1 MIFLIQP
8 KEDAMTKENLESN
21 PARGHRFVADYVRR
35 KIRLGEY
42 RPGEALP
49 GVNTL
54 AGELGLHRNT
64 VSIGMKLLRKEKLIS
79 NRFNGETVV
88 RPELPESLK
97 SLALLLPDTDSE
109 HWQRTSKEIG
119 VWLQCAGWKL
129 DIQQHHGNAWSF
141 RKMIRKLAAG
151 HYSGAL
157 ISATPELVNGYMP
170 LAALVKDGF
179 PVTFIG
185 RGLDG
190 ADCWRVDAGDFAGGY
205 HGTKHLIE
213 CRFKRIGLISCP
225 VYNGGEFL
233 RGCREALREFNI
245 EPMATGSAQDEKEAL
260 KLLKSWLE
268 DENIRLDSVFFHR
281 VEQAQKAFEYLQS
294 KRIQIGSD
302 IGFITFD
309 DTLFRRL
316 TIPSPSAVRRYPER
330 LGKRI
335 ADTFLEQLSAPF
347 EQRNFAKTVEAKVG
361 LEIGRATGDRSARKV
376 FRAID
381 PYGGRR
387 EYDYPYS
394 RFFY

>member
-1 MIFLIQP
+1 MIHENQQSQSVQP
-8 KEDAMTKENLESN
+8 FRIA
-21 PARGHRFVADYVRR
+21 ADYVRR

-42 RPGEALP
+42 QPGETLP
-49 GVNTL
+49 SAKQL
-54 AGELGLHRNT
+54 AEKLGLHRNT
-64 VSIGMKLLRKEKLIS
+64 VDAGMKLLRKEKLVS
-79 NRFNGETVV
+79 SRFGGGTVV
-88 RPELPESLK
+88 RSELPESLK
-97 SLALLLPDTDSE
+97 SAVLLLPDTDSE
-109 HWQRTSKEIG
+109 HWRRVSKEIG

-129 DIQQHHGNAWSF
+129 DIRQHHGNAWSF

-157 ISATPELVNGYMP
+157 ISATPELLNGYMP
-170 LAALVKDGF
+170 LAALVRDGF

-190 ADCWRVDAGDFAGGY
+190 ADCWRVDDGDFAGGY

-213 CRFKRIGLISCP
+213 CRFKRIGLIGCP

-245 EPMATGSAQDEKEAL
+245 EPMTTGSAQDEKDAL
-260 KLLKSWLE
+260 KLLKSWLD

-335 ADTFLEQLSAPF
+335 ADTFLAQLSVPF
-347 EQRNFAKTVEAKVG
+347 EQRNFPKTVEAEIG
-361 LEIGRATGDRSARKV
+361 LEVGRATGDRSARKV